1 MNTLT
6 ISGKCWEPTTKYTPS
21 GMCIT
26 EFSVS
31 VYDGKDKDTQK
42 SKYFNVNCKA
52 FKDLA
57 ENIANSINKGD
68 ELLVA
73 GRMTVETWEKDGTKH
88 YKNVLIIDE
97 IGKTI
102 SRFAGQGATKD
113 KPMGSNMAG
122 GYDVSSFGTEVFP
135 EEEIP
140 F

>member
-1 MNTLT
+1 MSNQLT
-6 ISGKCWEPTTKYTPS
+6 ISGKCWEPSTKYTQS

-31 VYDGKDKDTQK
+31 VYDGKDRDTQK

-52 FKDLA
+52 FKELA
-57 ENIANSINKGD
+57 ENIANTLVKQD
-68 ELLVA
+68 EVLVV
-73 GRMTVETWEKDGTKH
+73 GRMTVETWESEGKKH
-88 YKNVLIIDE
+88 YKNVLIVDE

-102 SRFAGQGATKD
+102 SRFASGQSNHSTSSPAD
-113 KPMGSNMAG
+113 SMGSQ
-122 GYDVSSFGTEVFP
+122 VFP

>member
-1 MNTLT
+1 MSNQLT
-6 ISGKCWEPTTKYTPS
+6 ISGKCWEPSTKYTQS

-31 VYDGKDKDTQK
+31 VYDGKDRDTQK
-42 SKYFNVNCKA
+42 SKYFNVNCKC
-52 FKDLA
+52 FKELA
-57 ENIANSINKGD
+57 ENVANTLVKQD
-68 ELLVA
+68 EVLVV
-73 GRMTVETWEKDGTKH
+73 GRMTVETWEKDGVKH

-102 SRFAGQGATKD
+102 SRFAGGQPNNSTSSPAD
-113 KPMGSNMAG
+113 SMGSQ
-122 GYDVSSFGTEVFP
+122 VFP

>member
-1 MNTLT
+1 MSNQNT
-6 ISGKCWEPTTKYTPS
+6 ISGKCWEPTTKYTPN

-31 VYDGKDKDTQK
+31 VYDGKDKTTQK

-68 ELLVA
+68 ELLIV
-73 GRMTVETWEKDGTKH
+73 GRNTVETWEKDGVKH
-88 YKNVLIIDE
+88 FKNVLIIDE
-97 IGKTI
+97 IGKCI
-102 SRFAGQGATKD
+102 SRFAGQGANTTPAK
-113 KPMGSNMAG
+113 GS